1 MSDPTSDPTPS
12 LVRQRRALRRSTIV
26 WSVVL
31 VLQVIGAV
39 GFWGA
44 LIFDGNETSRWV
56 AALGFSIAAV
66 ASAVLVVI
74 ARRTTRRLDERYGRD
89 GGRQR

>member
-1 MSDPTSDPTPS
+1 MSDPASDPTPS

-26 WSVVL
+26 WTVVL

-39 GFWGA
+39 GFWAA
-44 LIFDGNETSRWV
+44 LISDGSETSRWV

-66 ASAVLVVI
+66 ASIVLIVI
-74 ARRTTRRLDERYGRD
+74 ARRALRRLDERYGRD